1 MSAAASGGRAARF
14 AWALLAAGFCLPTLV
29 PLAAVLQALL
39 VPEGEVW
46 QHLLAHVLP
55 SAVADTLWL
64 LLGVGLGVVA
74 VGVSLAGLVAMADFP
89 GRRFFDWALLLP
101 LAMPGYVLAVAFLG
115 LFDYSGTVATALR
128 AWGIELPAFRGRG
141 GLILV
146 LTAAL
151 YPYVYLV
158 ARQAFASTG
167 LRTLEVARSLGHAPL
182 PAFLRTV
189 LPLGLPWIMAGTGL
203 ALMETLAD
211 FGTVAAFNYDTLTVA
226 IYKTWYTQFSPRGG
240 LQVAAVLLLFVLGLL
255 ALEARGR
262 RGMRFATMGVAPLR
276 RLPLTRLRWLAT
288 AWCALVLLLA
298 FVLPVIWLAVAGLQ
312 HVPDMRGRFWALG
325 RNTLSLGALAALLT
339 VAVALLIALAVHFA
353 PSWITR
359 LTQRLSTLGYAFPGA
374 LLAVG
379 LYVPMAALMATLAQA
394 GFAIS
399 LVQIGVPLLLLGY
412 GVRFLAVGHAPV
424 AAGLLRLRPSM
435 IEAARLSGAGPLRI
449 IGRIHL
455 PLLQPSLMTAL
466 LLVFV
471 DVLKEMPI
479 TLMMRPFGWDTFAT
493 RIFEFTREGEWGM
506 AAVPSLA
513 LMVAGLLPIWLLHRG
528 RRASEGLH
536 LRGQAHA

>member
-1 MSAAASGGRAARF
+1 MPVAPSGGRSARF
-14 AWALLAAGFCLPTLV
+14 AWALLAVGFCLPTLM
-29 PLAAVLQALL
+29 PLGAVLHALL
-39 VPEGEVW
+39 VPEAEVW

-55 SAVADTLWL
+55 SAVMDTLWL
-64 LLGVGLGVVA
+64 LAGVGLGVVT
-74 VGVSLAGLVAMADFP
+74 VGVSLAGLVAMTDFP

-128 AWGIELPAFRGRG
+128 AGGIELPAFRSRG

-182 PAFLRTV
+182 PAFLRAV
-189 LPLGLPWIMAGTGL
+189 LPLGMPWILAGTGL

-226 IYKTWYTQFSPRGG
+226 IYKTWYAQFSPRGA
-240 LQVAAVLLLFVLGLL
+240 LQVAAVLLLFVLALL
-255 ALEARGR
+255 MLEERGR
-262 RGMRFATMGVAPLR
+262 RRMRFVTMGAAPLR
-276 RLPLTRLRWLAT
+276 RLPLTRLRWLASL
-288 AWCALVLLLA
+288 WCALVLLLA
-298 FVLPVIWLAVAGLQ
+298 FVLPVIWLVMAGLQ
-312 HVPDMRGRFWALG
+312 HLPVMGGRFWALG

-339 VAVALLIALAVHFA
+339 VAVALLIALAAHLT
-353 PSWITR
+353 PSAVTR
-359 LTQRLSTLGYAFPGA
+359 TAQRLSTLGYAFPGA

-379 LYVPMAALMATLAQA
+379 LYVPMAALMATLGQA
-394 GFAIS
+394 GFAVS
-399 LVQIGVPLLLLGY
+399 LVHIGVPLLLLGY
-412 GVRFLAVGHAPV
+412 GVRFLAVGHAPL

-455 PLLQPSLMTAL
+455 PLLQSSLMTAL

-493 RIFEFTREGEWGM
+493 RIFEFSREGEWGM

-528 RRASEGLH
+528 SVAAAELRRPGI
-536 LRGQAHA
+536 AHA